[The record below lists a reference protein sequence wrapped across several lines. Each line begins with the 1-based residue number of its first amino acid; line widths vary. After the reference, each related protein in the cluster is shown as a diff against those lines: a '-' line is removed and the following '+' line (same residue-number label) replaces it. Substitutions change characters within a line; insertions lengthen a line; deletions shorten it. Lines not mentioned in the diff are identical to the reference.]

1 MSAGVIVAIV
11 KGINIDARNMSVLS
25 AAKHWS
31 HETMVNEWE
40 ENIHFKVLHSR
51 VIDLYSSGPMS
62 HSFYSSWFLDH
73 YINRI
78 H

>member
-1 MSAGVIVAIV
+1 
-11 KGINIDARNMSVLS
+11 MSVLT
-25 AAKHWS
+25 AGKRWL

-51 VIDLYSSGPMS
+51 VIDVSSSGTMS
-62 HSFYSSWFLDH
+62 HFFCRSWFLDH